1 MFQDVMVRRLMNWVE
16 SIIGRSR
23 LWLCR
28 GVVPL
33 AVLALALAGCGQR
46 SQGTNSSPSAHR
58 KIRVTT
64 TVTMVGDLVKEVG
77 GDRVEVQGLMGPGV
91 DPHLYKATAS
101 DVTKLQN
108 ADVIFYSGLL
118 LEGKM
123 QDIFSKLARAKK
135 FVYPVTEAIPQE
147 KLLEPP
153 EFSGHYDPH
162 VWFEVPLWKECVETV
177 VKGLSEFDSANKTH
191 YEQRGVEVK
200 RKMDALHEWALKRAA
215 ELPPEKRIL
224 ITSHDAFNYFG
235 RAYGFKVVGLQGIST
250 VTESSLADM
259 AKMVEF
265 IKKNNVKA
273 VFVESSVPPNTIKRI
288 SEDAGVKIGGE
299 LFSDAMGTPGQM
311 ENGYDLGTYE
321 GMIKHNLDTVVNAL
335 K

>member
-1 MFQDVMVRRLMNWVE
+1 MN
-16 SIIGRSR
+16 GNFARG
-23 LWLCR
+23 LFPDGCR
-28 GVVPL
+28 
-33 AVLALALAGCGQR
+33 VLGIALACAASLMAGCREKPHGAKAER
-46 SQGTNSSPSAHR
+46 AAGEPV
-58 KIRVTT
+58 RVTA
-64 TVTMVGDLVKEVG
+64 TVSMVADLAKQVG
-77 GDRVEVQGLMGPGV
+77 GERVIVQGLMGPGV

-101 DVTKLQN
+101 DVTRLQN

-123 QDIFSKLARAKK
+123 QDVFSKLARAKK
-135 FVYPVTEAIPQE
+135 FVYPVTEAIPVD

-162 VWFEVPLWKECVETV
+162 VWFEVPLWKQCVETV
-177 VKGLSEFDSANKTH
+177 VKGLSEFDPAGNSY
-191 YEQRGVEVK
+191 YEQRGEAVK
-200 RKMDALHEWALKRAA
+200 RGMDELHQWALKRAA
-215 ELPPEKRIL
+215 ELPAEKRIL

-250 VTESSLADM
+250 VTESSLADVSR
-259 AKMVEF
+259 MVEF
-265 IKKNNVKA
+265 IRKNNVKA
-273 VFVESSVPPNTIKRI
+273 VFVESSVPPNTIRRI
-288 SEDAGVKIGGE
+288 SEDAGVRVGGE

-321 GMIKHNLDTVVNAL
+321 GMIKHNLNTIVNAL